1 MKTFVQSLLVAG
13 VAIVLT
19 AGQVGAEDKL
29 QNFPVKHAL
38 ASAVAKDKLDK
49 GIKTYMMGQSVP
61 GLQKR
66 YRAYKSNK
74 RGNAVGK
81 STQDACDIAFISA
94 LIALQQRADKE
105 GGNAVVDIY
114 SLTKDKKMQSSENYS
129 CNAGGMIANV
139 VLMGTVAKVGK

>member
-1 MKTFVQSLLVAG
+1 MKILEQGLVVAG
-13 VAIVLT
+13 VTMFLA

-38 ASAVAKDKLDK
+38 ASSVAKDKLDK

-66 YRAYKSNK
+66 FRAYKSNK

-129 CNAGGMIANV
+129 CNAGGMMANV
-139 VLMGTVAKVGK
+139 VLMGTVAKVSK

>member
-1 MKTFVQSLLVAG
+1 MKSFVQSLMVAG
-13 VAIVLT
+13 VALFLA
-19 AGQVGAEDKL
+19 AGQVNAEDKL

-38 ASAVAKDKLDK
+38 ASAVAKDKLDN

-66 YRAYKSNK
+66 FGSYKSNK
-74 RGNAVGK
+74 RANGAGK
-81 STQDACDIAFISA
+81 GAQDACDVAFISA

-129 CNAGGMIANV
+129 CNAGGMMVNV
-139 VLMGTVAKVGK
+139 VLMGTVARVGK

>member
-1 MKTFVQSLLVAG
+1 MKVFVQIIMVAG

-49 GIKTYMMGQSVP
+49 GVKTYMMGQSVP

-66 YRAYKSNK
+66 FRAYKSNK

-139 VLMGTVAKVGK
+139 VLMGTVAKVSK

>member
-1 MKTFVQSLLVAG
+1 MKNLMLVLLLSA
-13 VAIVLT
+13 AAFLLLP
-19 AGQVGAEDKL
+19 ANSRAEDKL
-29 QNFPVKHAL
+29 QNFSVKHAL

-66 YRAYKSNK
+66 FRAYKSNK

-139 VLMGTVAKVGK
+139 VLMGTVARVGR